1 MADTHSA
8 HAPADDAAVHHE
20 TSDVNIRG
28 IFAFGAGLIVVAAAI
43 HFIVWM
49 LFLYFGAREGQPG
62 MPLFPL
68 AAGQEH
74 RLPPEPRLQTNPR
87 QDLIDMR
94 RGEDAILNGYSWVD
108 RNAGVVRI
116 PIDEAMKQTVQRG
129 LPARAVNGE
138 EKK

>member
-28 IFAFGAGLIVVAAAI
+28 IFAFGAGLIVVAATI
-43 HFIVWM
+43 HFLVWM
-49 LFLYFGAREGQPG
+49 MFLYFGAREGRQG
-62 MPLFPL
+62 IPLFPL
-68 AAGQEH
+68 SAGQAQ

-94 RGEDAILNGYSWVD
+94 RGEDALLDGYSWVD
-108 RNAGVVRI
+108 KNAGVVRI
-116 PIDEAMKQTVQRG
+116 PIDEAMKLTVQHG
-129 LPARAVNGE
+129 LPARQ